1 MNDQL
6 DKNWSTETI
15 IAYKNFRY
23 EAFLWLRYHERRSG
37 GNRADM
43 DLAWTF
49 NVS

>member
-6 DKNWSTETI
+6 DKNWSTETN

-23 EAFLWLRYHERRSG
+23 EAFLWLRYHERLSS
-37 GNRADM
+37 NRADM

-49 NVS
+49 NTS